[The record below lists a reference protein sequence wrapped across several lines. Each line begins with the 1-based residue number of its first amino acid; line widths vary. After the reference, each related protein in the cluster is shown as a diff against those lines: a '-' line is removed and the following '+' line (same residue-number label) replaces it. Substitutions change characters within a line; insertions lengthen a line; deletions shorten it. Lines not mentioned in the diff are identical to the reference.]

1 MYDAASCEKR
11 GDVAEVPPQRLRRM
25 VIRLGRCMTRR
36 RFIGHVM
43 QELVSAASAIVEM
56 IDCMMSGEGVP
67 SCMMSGEGVPSCMMS
82 GVGVP
87 LSMTAGAGGE
97 HSRSSCSAITF
108 YVRVHATVVR
118 RRQLIDLGRQF
129 RRTCVNCLCS

>member
-1 MYDAASCEKR
+1 MFVAVSCEKR
-11 GDVAEVPPQRLRRM
+11 GDVAEVPPQRLRWM
-25 VIRLGRCMTRR
+25 VILLGRCMTRR

-43 QELVSAASAIVEM
+43 QELVSAASAIVEI
-56 IDCMMSGEGVP
+56 ID
-67 SCMMSGEGVPSCMMS
+67 CMMSGEGVPSCMMS

-108 YVRVHATVVR
+108 YVRVRATVVR
-118 RRQLIDLGRQF
+118 HRQLIDLGRQF
-129 RRTCVNCLCS
+129 RRTCVAYAVSSVL